1 MDVIINN
8 IKTKMDREDELHE
21 EAIDLMI
28 QFDQTY
34 RMDNYMSLDEYLAE
48 YSNIMHSE
56 DIIAGYALLN
66 KF

>member
-1 MDVIINN
+1 
-8 IKTKMDREDELHE
+8 MDREDELHE

-48 YSNIMHSE
+48 HSSIMHSE

>member
-1 MDVIINN
+1 MDVIINI

-48 YSNIMHSE
+48 HSSIMHSE

>member
-1 MDVIINN
+1 
-8 IKTKMDREDELHE
+8 MDREDELHE

-56 DIIAGYALLN
+56 DVIAGYALLN